1 MAAVP
6 DEHDDTKVNLNRA
19 MVAGKNDP
27 KHELQL
33 EEFDVALRKAIDKM
47 ETTESTL
54 AQLNA
59 GNHIPQEIKD
69 AFSLPKNIK
78 KDYEIDFEQVR
89 IADASLKRRTPIWS
103 GQEVLD
109 TGLNIDKSKWVLK
122 KMNKL
127 RVWPKGFYNT
137 VKKFRCVLK

>member
-1 MAAVP
+1 
-6 DEHDDTKVNLNRA
+6 
-19 MVAGKNDP
+19 
-27 KHELQL
+27 
-33 EEFDVALRKAIDKM
+33 M